1 MSIRSEIRAALVS
14 GPKST
19 DELLPLVPAAE
30 GDRVRLSANMSTL
43 AGAQMVR
50 RAGLSDDNKPLYQIN
65 PAQWP
70 AKADEDPGEA
80 PPAPTSTAAPARV
93 KKAKRD
99 APPPKATRTAR
110 AAKVQRKTAISPQ
123 PRQVATRALPS
134 PDWRVG
140 LQLDGSVFAFNPRT
154 GTHQWIDAPIVRQI
168 LGMAALLRPAV

>member
-19 DELLPLVPAAE
+19 DELLPFVPAAE

-43 AGAQMVR
+43 AGNGMVR
-50 RAGLSDDNKPLYQIN
+50 RAGLSDDGKPLYQIN

-70 AKADEDPGEA
+70 AKADEEPVDA
-80 PPAPTSTAAPARV
+80 SPASTSTAAPARM
-93 KKAKRD
+93 KKAKPEAATPKKPH
-99 APPPKATRTAR
+99 APR

-123 PRQVATRALPS
+123 PRPVATRALPS

-140 LQLDGSVFAFNPRT
+140 LQLDGSVFAFDPRA
-154 GTHQWIDAPIVRQI
+154 GTHYVIDAPIVRQI
-168 LGMAALLRPAV
+168 LGMAALLRSAP